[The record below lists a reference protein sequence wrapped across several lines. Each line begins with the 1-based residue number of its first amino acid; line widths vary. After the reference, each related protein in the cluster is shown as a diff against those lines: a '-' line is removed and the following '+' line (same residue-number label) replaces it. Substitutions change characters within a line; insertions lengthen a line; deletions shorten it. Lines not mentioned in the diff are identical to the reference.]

1 MLSSLTKSSFYG
13 KTKVRNGIS
22 FNSAVVGDKIN
33 FAVYNN
39 QGIIIYE
46 SFNNIDDL
54 KSTILKESLT
64 EREQFLKN
72 LVCFL
77 CDIKESDK
85 LYENT
90 KNIVPVSNK
99 YSSVLDIVS
108 SVSVDDEDTEETS
121 QKLNTVFP
129 SGLINPNGPCIYAF
143 TTNPELVKDAIKIGY
158 TDQLPQKRLQ
168 QWQKVYN
175 KVDIIPLGW
184 WSSQEVNKIGE
195 KVFFWDKSV
204 HKKVDSLGYKNV
216 KGSKTSEGKMQ
227 FFIEDLTDDGKNTID
242 LHYSSEFYRKY
253 KKLLQGEE
261 YDHNDPLTAK
271 LLEDIIKEMKASI
284 QRGDADF
291 TLYKLSSPKEK
302 SETEWSNPQTY
313 PNTELQEECITNGV
327 NAIKAGKKNILMAAV
342 MRFGKTHATYEIIK
356 RAGLKRILVTSGK
369 ADVRKSW
376 KDDVNHIDFYK
387 DFIFVDL
394 KESYESL
401 NNILYNVTYLGD
413 NGNLTTSPSMPY
425 EELLNKCKNKTLI
438 VFSSLQ
444 DLSGSLETLKSKH
457 KKIFNDEFDM
467 LVVDE
472 THYGSH
478 ANTWSDVTNLKDQ
491 YTDEELNDIKDQENE
506 HNQIIRLNIKKKYT
520 LQVSGTPYYILS
532 SNEMLYPDSEVITAV
547 AYSDM
552 LKARD
557 KWNDDHP
564 NEDKSTSPYFGIPT
578 LHKIGLRLPEE
589 CREIAEEGGMDMNI
603 SNLFK
608 SSNGVSFDYEDAVKH
623 LMIKLF
629 GDGSGKTLSF
639 LNNKIVEGNKVCNH
653 TIMVLPRIQACVIL
667 KDLLNKIIDT
677 SKREIICIVD
687 NEGRKKD
694 ISWLNNYLQTLDN
707 ANKKSIILTVN
718 RFLTG
723 VSMPLVDSM
732 IYLKNASSP
741 QEYDQN
747 IFRLCTRNIGDVE
760 NPEDGVPAK
769 VNRKENVYLIDFNIA
784 NMFKMLANSARMKA
798 KAEKSTSIDRV
809 KQLMEEDLEYT
820 PVFCEDT
827 AADEITGQMKKLS
840 VRELLKEY
848 VSYNSNKGIGEIAN
862 DEIDKFNKIFEDEVF
877 QNIILN
883 LDVDRDTS
891 KNTFGDE
898 QSIPGHGR
906 PTPQSSSSSSTL
918 PEPISN
924 GKDKIKVTKEKFKTI
939 IKNLLYCNLC
949 LDTPY
954 SDVDSM
960 INDIPKNKELVNLLK
975 DFKLNP
981 LIISKVYAQMNT
993 TYKNILNEII
1003 CKICILSE
1011 EIINGNPQNLATAL
1025 KDLGR
1030 IDKDEVITPV
1040 SITTKMLNKLSKSDF
1055 AKATNILLVNEKCGE
1070 FFKAIHDKYNGKYD
1084 KKCKIVCSS
1093 NIGVCLTK
1101 KVLEVFGLK
1110 ENINDIILN
1119 ITAKDFI
1126 KTNTL
1131 DNMKFDIIL
1140 QNPPYATSGSDT
1152 IHLQFVKK
1160 GLSIADKQV
1169 VIMPIGFVTK
1179 TEHEANKEYKEQI
1192 SPYLVSVVEEDS
1204 HVFADT
1210 NMPPVAI
1217 YVIDNNKPSSQIS
1230 IKLLDGKIIN
1240 VNSLLDIS
1248 KFDSYEKEFL
1258 KYLEENNTQPII
1270 KDLGRLNN
1278 WKKKD
1283 LSVLVNNSLMNK
1295 LKKYY
1300 DKNNNTTILLAN
1312 RANGAL
1318 NGTAF
1323 SENAGKIFS
1332 SYNDCLRYILNN
1344 PTGIGYTAFVF
1355 NSLKEAENCKIAL
1368 QNPLLRFT
1376 IYKMQDDQ
1384 NMTARV
1390 YKYVPNIDWSNDNT
1404 TNDIGLLQICG
1415 CPKDKAAEYAEYC
1428 KKVIDKVDK
1437 K

>member
-72 LVCFL
+72 LVYFL
-77 CDIKESDK
+77 CDINESDK

-302 SETEWSNPQTY
+302 SETEWGNPQTY

-394 KESYESL
+394 KESYEAL
-401 NNILYNVTYLGD
+401 NSVLYNVTYLGD

-457 KKIFNDEFDM
+457 KKILNDEFDM

-694 ISWLNNYLQTLDN
+694 ISWLNNHLQTLDN

-898 QSIPGHGR
+898 QPKPGHGR
-906 PTPQSSSSSSTL
+906 PSPQSSPTSS
-918 PEPISN
+918 EPISN

-954 SDVDSM
+954 SDVDNM

-981 LIISKVYAQMNT
+981 LIISKVYTQMNT

-1030 IDKDEVITPV
+1030 IDKNEVITPV

-1110 ENINDIILN
+1110 KNINDIILD

-1126 KTNTL
+1126 ETKKLN
-1131 DNMKFDIIL
+1131 NMKFDICL
-1140 QNPPYATSGSDT
+1140 MNPPYGTKGDT
-1152 IHLQFVKK
+1152 I
-1160 GLSIADKQV
+1160 
-1169 VIMPIGFVTK
+1169 
-1179 TEHEANKEYKEQI
+1179 ANKMFNRVNEI
-1192 SPYLVSVVEEDS
+1192 SDNVVSIQPSAFITKDKSTRTVLEEKKTLDI
-1204 HVFADT
+1204 F
-1210 NMPPVAI
+1210 
-1217 YVIDNNKPSSQIS
+1217 NKFGAFIE
-1230 IKLLDGKIIN
+1230 IIN
-1240 VNSLLDIS
+1240 EKIFDADLQQELAIIYIS
-1248 KFDSYEKEFL
+1248 KNGSSTITFKNKFGTSVYNNASEINKYNNDNIINKFYTVIKSLSDNDSVYKRIIVTDPRDEKSMRL
-1258 KYLEENNTQPII
+1258 KTQ
-1270 KDLGRLNN
+1270 DEGR
-1278 WKKKD
+1278 
-1283 LSVLVNNSLMNK
+1283 
-1295 LKKYY
+1295 KYY
-1300 DKNNNTTILLAN
+1300 VTISYLRGN
-1312 RANGAL
+1312 I
-1318 NGTAF
+1318 GTDDMETF
-1323 SENAGKIFS
+1323 IPRDTVPKKEGRGRCYINFS
-1332 SYNDCLRYILNN
+1332 SKNAARNFINYLKSDFARMSLWFIKNDTALAYNTKLVPWFDFSDKHFSKTPKEIDDYLFSKFEISKDVREKIEEIL
-1344 PTGIGYTAFVF
+1344 PDYYGIR
-1355 NSLKEAENCKIAL
+1355 N
-1368 QNPLLRFT
+1368 
-1376 IYKMQDDQ
+1376 
-1384 NMTARV
+1384 
-1390 YKYVPNIDWSNDNT
+1390 
-1404 TNDIGLLQICG
+1404 
-1415 CPKDKAAEYAEYC
+1415 
-1428 KKVIDKVDK
+1428 
-1437 K
+1437 